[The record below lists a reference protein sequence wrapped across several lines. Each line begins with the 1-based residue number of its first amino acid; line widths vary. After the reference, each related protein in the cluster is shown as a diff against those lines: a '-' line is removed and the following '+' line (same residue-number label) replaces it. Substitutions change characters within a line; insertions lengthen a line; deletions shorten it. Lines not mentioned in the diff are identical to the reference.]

1 MRGSA
6 EIPIMKGF
14 ESGFVVKEND
24 GHESDTMPPDPG
36 ADVTDKTD
44 SDFEEAGT
52 TKPAANVKAG
62 DNKPGAASTTMSD
75 DVAEVADEAEANIDD
90 GYVQDIQGEKVSDGG
105 EVEKGWEA
113 YNEKCASGVVVKDYG
128 LNKHNVSD
136 AYIQMQESVHS
147 EFVEKAGKAL
157 IRGAAKRLGGPRVTI
172 GGARKPK
179 VPKSRTINPW
189 SDKHLMSDKRIGGPK
204 RDFAKAQIAKNTAK
218 PEPKGGLSRRA
229 KIALGAGGAAALGA
243 TGAYAY
249 SKKKGD
255 KGVED
260 GEIVTKRMSFS
271 SATRT
276 ANALGKGRK
285 LATSAAKSKPK
296 PKPSTRI
303 SDIPGVK
310 KARGYAKTAGAI
322 AGPPAAII
330 GGAAGI
336 GTGVGAGYGAYHAP
350 KGKKLRGAK
359 AGAKQMW
366 TPINDP
372 MNASASLREAAKR
385 GHAVTDVPPKKPK
398 VRWKK
403 Y

>member
-136 AYIQMQESVHS
+136 AYTQMQESVHS
-147 EFVEKAGKAL
+147 EFVEKAGKAF

-179 VPKSRTINPW
+179 VPKKRTTNPW
-189 SDKHLMSDKRIGGPK
+189 SDKHLMSDKKLGGSK
-204 RDFAKAQIAKNTAK
+204 KTLAQAQIAKNTAK
-218 PEPKGGLSRRA
+218 PGKGGLSRRA
-229 KIALGAGGAAALGA
+229 KIALGVGGAAALGA
-243 TGAYAY
+243 AGGYAY
-249 SKKKGD
+249 SKKKEN

-260 GEIVTKRMSFS
+260 GEIVTKRMSYS

-276 ANALGKGRK
+276 ANALAKGRK
-285 LATSAAKSKPK
+285 AASRAAKSAPKSKPK
-296 PKPSTRI
+296 TKF
-303 SDIPGVK
+303 SDRPGVK

-330 GGAAGI
+330 GGAAGV

-359 AGAKQMW
+359 AGAKQIW

-372 MNASASLREAAKR
+372 ENAWGAIKEAGKR
-385 GHAVTDVPPKKPK
+385 GHAVTDAPVKKPK
-398 VRWKK
+398 PRWKK